1 MKVFSCFWIGFLAA
15 VGFSGCKSD
24 SLVSAGA
31 QESAQARV
39 VVTERVEMPAALR
52 STGTLHAY
60 ESSTLSAQVLG
71 RVEKVL
77 VREGD
82 TVRAGQT
89 VVVLDDA
96 TLRSTADQAKSGVT
110 AAEQQE
116 AAAEANADLAAS
128 TLARYKQLEAKR
140 SVSPQEMDEVTR
152 RAEAAAAEVAALKA
166 QTNAI
171 RAQQTGASAMLGYSR
186 IVVPFA
192 GIVTAR
198 MIDPGTMAAPGL
210 PLVQIDSAGP
220 LELNTPIPESAI
232 AGLRKNMKLDVSVD
246 SINGQSFPGLVS
258 EIVPAADPATHSF
271 LVKIALPSSKL
282 LRAGLTASASVPAGS
297 KQVVLAPLSAIVMR
311 GSLATVLLLDSS
323 GIAQLRYLTLGEVHG
338 DKVEILS
345 GLNGGEKLVD
355 SPGDRDLAGK
365 RIEKPSVGVQP

>member
-1 MKVFSCFWIGFLAA
+1 MKALSWFWIGFLATA
-15 VGFSGCKSD
+15 GFAGCKSD
-24 SLVSAGA
+24 SPVSAA
-31 QESAQARV
+31 AESAQARV
-39 VVTERVEMPAALR
+39 VVTEQVEMPAVMR
-52 STGTLHAY
+52 STGTLHAH
-60 ESSTLSAQVLG
+60 ESSTLSAQVMG
-71 RVEKVL
+71 RVEKFL

-89 VVVLDDA
+89 IVILDDA
-96 TLRSTADQAKSGVT
+96 TLRSSADQAQSGVT

-116 AAAEANADLAAS
+116 AAAQANADLAAS
-128 TLARYKQLEAKR
+128 TLARYKQLESQR

-166 QTNAI
+166 QVDAI
-171 RAQQTGASAMLGYSR
+171 RAQQAGASAMLGYTR
-186 IVVPFA
+186 IVAPFA
-192 GIVTAR
+192 GTVTAR
-198 MIDPGTMAAPGL
+198 MIDPGTMAAPGV

-220 LELNTPIPESAI
+220 LELDTTIPESAI
-232 AGLRKNMKLDVSVD
+232 AGLRNDMKLDVTVD
-246 SINGQSFPGLVS
+246 SISGQSFPGSVA

-282 LRAGLTASASVPAGS
+282 LLAGLSASASIPAGS
-297 KQVVLAPLSAIVMR
+297 KPAVLAPQSAIVMR
-311 GSLATVLLLDSS
+311 GSLATALVLDSS
-323 GIAQLRYLTLGEVHG
+323 GIAQLRYVTLGEVQG

-365 RIEKPSVGVQP
+365 RIEDPGAGVQP